1 MTRLLAVAVA
11 LLALT
16 SSAVAQD
23 LETGRRADYVRTKT
37 FQSLLW
43 EPGIAGH
50 YLTLDPGSVQPNGAS
65 ARLYLSPLSSVEF
78 SDSFWELRSVY
89 KHRGYRAH
97 VIRHRGNNRLNDQ
110 ALSVDLFRPEF
121 TLSKGET
128 AASYWLVR
136 YAGKYNGWD
145 AYFIQT
151 LAETDDGRDLSF
163 VTVDPATKEI
173 VLSAK
178 PTPGRYW
185 HIAPTSDL
193 PAETR

>member
-1 MTRLLAVAVA
+1 MTRFISLVV

-16 SSAVAQD
+16 TAVTAQD

-43 EPGIAGH
+43 QPGIAGH
-50 YLTLDPGSVQPNGAS
+50 YLAVDPQS
-65 ARLYLSPLSSVEF
+65 AVPYLSSVSSIEF
-78 SDSFWELRSVY
+78 SDSFWELRGVY
-89 KHRGYRAH
+89 KHRDYRAH
-97 VIRHRGNNRLNDQ
+97 VIRHRGNNPLNN
-110 ALSVDLFRPEF
+110 RPLGINADTGAFVF
-121 TLSKGET
+121 TEGET
-128 AASYWLVR
+128 PTSYWLVR

-151 LAETDDGRDLSF
+151 LAETEGGFDMSF
-163 VTVDPATKEI
+163 VTVDPATKNI

-178 PTPGRYW
+178 PTAGSYW

-193 PAETR
+193 PAETRH